1 VSLLIGRVIL
11 ALFPRK
17 LIHFGKENY
26 MGRMKIWGCM
36 QAFFIWAIAPEVSS
50 LLLAQEL
57 MVSAMTGINKRKN
70 KDFIFL
76 LN

>member
-1 VSLLIGRVIL
+1 
-11 ALFPRK
+11 
-17 LIHFGKENY
+17 
-26 MGRMKIWGCM
+26 
-36 QAFFIWAIAPEVSS
+36 AIAPEVSS

-57 MVSAMTGINKRKN
+57 MMSAMNGIKKRKN